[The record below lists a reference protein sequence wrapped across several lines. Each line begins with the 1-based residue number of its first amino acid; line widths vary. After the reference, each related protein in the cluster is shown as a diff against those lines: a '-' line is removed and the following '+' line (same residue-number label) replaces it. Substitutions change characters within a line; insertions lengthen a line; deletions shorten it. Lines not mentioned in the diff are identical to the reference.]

1 MWARDLSGIRF
12 TGERE
17 RNISGAFILAVND
30 WAEHTQNIEERNIE
44 PLRFAHMLWLH
55 LVLLDLITHI
65 YI

>member
-17 RNISGAFILAVND
+17 RIISRWSGVND
-30 WAEHTQNIEERNIE
+30 WAERTQTKRNIE

>member
-1 MWARDLSGIRF
+1 MWARDLSRIRF

-17 RNISGAFILAVND
+17 RNINGAFVFAVSD
-30 WAEHTQNIEERNIE
+30 WAERTHTERNIE
-44 PLRFAHMLWLH
+44 PLHFAHMLWLH

>member
-1 MWARDLSGIRF
+1 MWARDPSGIRF

-17 RNISGAFILAVND
+17 ISGAFVLAVND
-30 WAEHTQNIEERNIE
+30 WAERTHTKRNIE

>member
-17 RNISGAFILAVND
+17 QTLAERLF
-30 WAEHTQNIEERNIE
+30 WPWTTEERTHTKRNIE

>member
-1 MWARDLSGIRF
+1 MWAGDLSGIRF

-17 RNISGAFILAVND
+17 RNISGWSGVND
-30 WAEHTQNIEERNIE
+30 WAERTHTKRNIE

>member
-1 MWARDLSGIRF
+1 MWARDPSRIRF

-17 RNISGAFILAVND
+17 RIISGAFALAVND
-30 WAEHTQNIEERNIE
+30 WAERTHTKRDIE
-44 PLRFAHMLWLH
+44 PLRFTYMLWLH